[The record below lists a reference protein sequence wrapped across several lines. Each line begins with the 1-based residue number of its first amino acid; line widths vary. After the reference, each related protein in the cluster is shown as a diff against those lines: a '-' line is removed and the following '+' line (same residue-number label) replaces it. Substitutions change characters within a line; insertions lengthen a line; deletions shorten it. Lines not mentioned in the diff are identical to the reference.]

1 VTRARIVVVLRNPS
15 ERYEISF
22 WIHKHYQSRYG
33 SNAEGLHR
41 FAEEQTQAFTRCV
54 GKYGPRRCA
63 FLFEMLDPDNAGVF
77 FHCDQVIRGIYAPF
91 MAEWLAAFPPASV
104 RVVRAEDFLDDHNKT
119 VIAVARFIGLPG
131 VVGESAS
138 SSKGGE
144 ISVREGAD
152 PPHHGDSTIR
162 STVTGGAGSSHST
175 YAALHAKEIEA
186 AGGKTPMAART
197 RLLLDAFY
205 EPYNQQLATLLRDH
219 RFLWQTSPNGIM

>member
-1 VTRARIVVVLRNPS
+1 MS
-15 ERYEISF
+15 
-22 WIHKHYQSRYG
+22 
-33 SNAEGLHR
+33 
-41 FAEEQTQAFTRCV
+41 
-54 GKYGPRRCA
+54 GP
-63 FLFEMLDPDNAGVF
+63 
-77 FHCDQVIRGIYAPF
+77 QVIRGIYAPF